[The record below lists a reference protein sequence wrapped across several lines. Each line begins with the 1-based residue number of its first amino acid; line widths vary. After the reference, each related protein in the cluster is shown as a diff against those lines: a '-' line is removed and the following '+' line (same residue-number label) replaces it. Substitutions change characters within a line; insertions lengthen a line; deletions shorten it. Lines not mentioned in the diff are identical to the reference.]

1 MRMEIIHVSA
11 ECYPVAKAGGLGDVV
26 GAMPKYQNKLGHIA
40 KVVMPMYKTK
50 FLSDNSWDVVHKGRT
65 NIGDYWF
72 DYTIIKEQTN
82 KLGFDLY
89 LVDIN
94 GLLDREKV
102 YGYDDD
108 IQRFTGFQVAVV
120 DWMSVWEHHP
130 DIIHVHDHHTGFI
143 PFMIK
148 HCYKYQHLQNIPTV
162 LTIHNA
168 QYQGVMGWGMSYL
181 LPPWDSWKYGMLDW
195 NNNIN
200 PLASA
205 IKCAWKVTTVSKS
218 YLEEMKQSANGLEAL
233 FEYEKGKCVG
243 ILNGIDFHVWDPATD
258 TYIEDHFTASEVK
271 EGKQR
276 SKRLLCERFNL
287 DEEKPLIVFI
297 GRLVGEKGADI
308 LPGAIS
314 DSFYYVGRKMSFLI
328 LGSGFPEV
336 EDQLNA
342 LQRLSQN
349 DYSVYIGYNEALS
362 HLMYAGADFLLMP
375 SRVEPCGLNQMYA
388 MRYGTI
394 PMVRRTGGLR
404 DTVVDY
410 GEKDGYGIVYNW
422 AAVGDITQGIWRA
435 VDLFEDQEKVE
446 LIRKKMMQL
455 DFSWEHSVQQYLDL
469 YASLLPLPTQE
480 EAGEKDEKTT

>member
-1 MRMEIIHVSA
+1 
-11 ECYPVAKAGGLGDVV
+11 
-26 GAMPKYQNKLGHIA
+26 
-40 KVVMPMYKTK
+40 
-50 FLSDNSWDVVHKGRT
+50 
-65 NIGDYWF
+65 
-72 DYTIIKEQTN
+72 
-82 KLGFDLY
+82 
-89 LVDIN
+89 
-94 GLLDREKV
+94 
-102 YGYDDD
+102 
-108 IQRFTGFQVAVV
+108 
-120 DWMSVWEHHP
+120 
-130 DIIHVHDHHTGFI
+130 
-143 PFMIK
+143 
-148 HCYKYQHLQNIPTV
+148 
-162 LTIHNA
+162 
-168 QYQGVMGWGMSYL
+168 MGWEMSYL

-243 ILNGIDFHVWDPATD
+243 ILNGIDFQVWDPATD
-258 TYIEDHFTASEVK
+258 SYIEDHFTASDVK
-271 EGKQR
+271 EGKQK
-276 SKRLLCERFNL
+276 SKRLLCGRFNL

-336 EDQLNA
+336 EDQLNG
-342 LQRLSQN
+342 LQSLSQN

-435 VDLFEDQEKVE
+435 VELFEDEEKVE

-469 YASLLPLPTQE
+469 YGSLLVE
-480 EAGEKDEKTT
+480 GVRDKE